1 VNKTFAGI
9 LLVVFLVAEA
19 PSALAM
25 GGMGGMG
32 GGMGPGWGID
42 YGQPA
47 PGYETQRSAK
57 PTHKTKSVNH
67 DHKQVVVH

>member
-1 VNKTFAGI
+1 
-9 LLVVFLVAEA
+9 
-19 PSALAM
+19 M
-25 GGMGGMG
+25 GGMGGIG

-47 PGYETQRSAK
+47 SGYETKRSAK

-67 DHKQVVVH
+67 DHKQIVVH